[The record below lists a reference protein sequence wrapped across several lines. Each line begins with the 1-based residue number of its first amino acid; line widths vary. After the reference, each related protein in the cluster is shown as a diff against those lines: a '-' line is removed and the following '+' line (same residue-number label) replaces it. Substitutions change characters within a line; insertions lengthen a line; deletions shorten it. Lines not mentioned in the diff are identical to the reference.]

1 MRVFLSVLIILAL
14 VGCNSATDEVA
25 VEETT
30 VEVIADSVPLVVEEV
45 DTVETKV
52 EEEKKEEDEDLEVN
66 AANDRLSKEAEYSRM
81 EDEKM
86 KLISKLKKGEAIRIH
101 CDTLYKLLGGFNY
114 EEDGMIDINDNL
126 FSGICFETYEN
137 GTIKYETEY
146 IEGERRVFRSYYK
159 TGQIYYSSE
168 NIYYSEGP
176 YSQTV
181 EEDGVEFEFW
191 SGWGN
196 YKGLNH
202 ILFYYETGE
211 KKGDYEHKY
220 AQHYD
225 IYTGNSWYK
234 NGKLSRQVKLIN
246 EEEEDHDLMET
257 VVKCFDEKGNEID
270 CENVMFTE
278 CFNCDQPPLDK

>member
-1 MRVFLSVLIILAL
+1 MREFLSVLIVLVL

-257 VVKCFDEKGNEID
+257 VEK
-270 CENVMFTE
+270 
-278 CFNCDQPPLDK
+278 